1 MADNGASFN
10 VRIGR
15 SSVRIEGKPT
25 LTRNEEEEDLKLA
38 IDSTVELLNG
48 VRMPQLGL
56 GVWRTQAGEET
67 ERAVLAALKTGYRS
81 IDTAALYANEKSVGQ
96 AIRSSGIPRE
106 DVFVTTKVW
115 NSEQGYETTIKAFH
129 ESLRQLGMDFVD
141 LYLVHWPV
149 AGKYQDTYRALEHLY
164 EQGKIRAIGVSNF
177 QIHHLEDL
185 MGVCR
190 VKPMVNQVELHP
202 LLTQKKLLA
211 FCRKEG
217 IQLESWRP
225 LMEGR
230 LDLPLITE
238 LVEKYGKTPAQIVLR
253 WQLQLGIVT
262 IPKSVRPE
270 RIRENAGLYDF
281 VLEPE
286 DIVRIDALN
295 EDRRFGADPDNFD
308 F

>member
-1 MADNGASFN
+1 M
-10 VRIGR
+10 
-15 SSVRIEGKPT
+15 
-25 LTRNEEEEDLKLA
+25 KLA

-56 GVWRTQAGEET
+56 GVWRTPEGDQT
-67 ERAVLAALKTGYRS
+67 VTAVSAALEAGYRA
-81 IDTAALYANEKSVGQ
+81 IDTAALYENENSVGQ
-96 AIRSSGIPRE
+96 AVRNSGIPRE
-106 DVFVTTKVW
+106 DIFVTTKVW
-115 NSEQGYETTIKAFH
+115 NSEQGYDTTIAAFH
-129 ESLRQLGMDFVD
+129 NSLKQLNMDYVD

-149 AGKYQDTYRALEHLY
+149 KGKYKDTYRALEHLY

-177 QIHHLEDL
+177 NIHHLEDL
-185 MGVCR
+185 MGECR
-190 VKPMVNQVELHP
+190 IKPMVNQVELHP

-225 LMEGR
+225 LMNGN
-230 LDLPLITE
+230 LDVPLLAE
-238 LVEKYGKTPAQIVLR
+238 LAAKYDKTPAQIAIR

-270 RIRENAGLYDF
+270 RIRENAGVFDF

-295 EDRRFGADPDNFD
+295 ENRRFGADPDNFD